1 MEQTPNTGR
10 RTFLHELV
18 VGAVAVAATGPVVL
32 LSSSRSRAAADLP
45 KANGKEYA
53 FVVDVSKCIGCGYC
67 VDACAIENNV
77 PKESIRT
84 WVERYIA
91 TDDGV
96 YVDAIDKPGERPDPP
111 PSQIQQDAKWEAFI
125 PKLCNH

>member
-1 MEQTPNTGR
+1 MEQTPSKGR

-53 FVVDVSKCIGCGYC
+53 FVVDVSKCIGCG
-67 VDACAIENNV
+67 
-77 PKESIRT
+77 
-84 WVERYIA
+84 
-91 TDDGV
+91 
-96 YVDAIDKPGERPDPP
+96 
-111 PSQIQQDAKWEAFI
+111 
-125 PKLCNH
+125 